1 MVSCITH
8 IIMWGYINLS
18 LIFSD
23 IYTNIHSKNKVTVE
37 AMIVTCVIVCIILL
51 LRKRRKEKIRAQIL
65 NDLYIIDRD
74 CRIIKG
80 NIINSDF
87 IGILTNLAFLRDSL
101 KKESLNDVI
110 PKSLLMDIQVLLN
123 TNEEEISLED
133 FRTNVVRMINVVLI
147 RLQGIYKLIIYS

>member
-1 MVSCITH
+1 M
-8 IIMWGYINLS
+8 
-18 LIFSD
+18 
-23 IYTNIHSKNKVTVE
+23 TVE
-37 AMIVTCVIVCIILL
+37 AMIVTCVIICIILL

-80 NIINSDF
+80 NIVNSDS

>member
-1 MVSCITH
+1 M
-8 IIMWGYINLS
+8 
-18 LIFSD
+18 
-23 IYTNIHSKNKVTVE
+23 TVE

-74 CRIIKG
+74 CRIIKD
-80 NIINSDF
+80 NIINSYF

>member
-1 MVSCITH
+1 M
-8 IIMWGYINLS
+8 
-18 LIFSD
+18 
-23 IYTNIHSKNKVTVE
+23 TVE

-51 LRKRRKEKIRAQIL
+51 LRKRRKEKIREQIL
-65 NDLYIIDRD
+65 NDLYIIDRY

-87 IGILTNLAFLRDSL
+87 ISILTNLAFLRDSL

-110 PKSLLMDIQVLLN
+110 PESLLMDIQVLLN

>member
-1 MVSCITH
+1 M
-8 IIMWGYINLS
+8 
-18 LIFSD
+18 
-23 IYTNIHSKNKVTVE
+23 TVE

-51 LRKRRKEKIRAQIL
+51 LRKRKKEKIRAQIL
-65 NDLYIIDRD
+65 NDLCTIDRY

-80 NIINSDF
+80 NIVNSDF
-87 IGILTNLAFLRDSL
+87 IGILTNLAYLRDSL

-123 TNEEEISLED
+123 TNEEDVSLED
-133 FRTNVVRMINVVLI
+133 FKTNVIRMINIVLM

>member
-1 MVSCITH
+1 M
-8 IIMWGYINLS
+8 
-18 LIFSD
+18 
-23 IYTNIHSKNKVTVE
+23 TVE
-37 AMIVTCVIVCIILL
+37 VIIVTCVIVCIILL

-65 NDLYIIDRD
+65 NDLYTIYRD
-74 CRIIKG
+74 CRIMKG
-80 NIINSDF
+80 DIVNSDF

-110 PKSLLMDIQVLLN
+110 PKSLLTDIQALLN

>member
-1 MVSCITH
+1 
-8 IIMWGYINLS
+8 
-18 LIFSD
+18 
-23 IYTNIHSKNKVTVE
+23 
-37 AMIVTCVIVCIILL
+37 MIVTCVIVCIILL
-51 LRKRRKEKIRAQIL
+51 LRKRRKEKRRAQIL

>member
-1 MVSCITH
+1 M
-8 IIMWGYINLS
+8 
-18 LIFSD
+18 
-23 IYTNIHSKNKVTVE
+23 TVE

-51 LRKRRKEKIRAQIL
+51 LRKRRKEKIRTQIL

-74 CRIIKG
+74 CRIIKD

-87 IGILTNLAFLRDSL
+87 IGILTNLTFLRDSL
-101 KKESLNDVI
+101 KKESLNDGI

>member
-1 MVSCITH
+1 M
-8 IIMWGYINLS
+8 
-18 LIFSD
+18 
-23 IYTNIHSKNKVTVE
+23 TVE

-51 LRKRRKEKIRAQIL
+51 LRKRKKEKIRAQIL
-65 NDLYIIDRD
+65 NDLYTIDRD
-74 CRIIKG
+74 CRIMKG
-80 NIINSDF
+80 NIVNSDF
-87 IGILTNLAFLRDSL
+87 ISILTNLAYLRDSL

>member
-1 MVSCITH
+1 M
-8 IIMWGYINLS
+8 
-18 LIFSD
+18 
-23 IYTNIHSKNKVTVE
+23 TVE

-80 NIINSDF
+80 NIINSDV

>member
-1 MVSCITH
+1 M
-8 IIMWGYINLS
+8 
-18 LIFSD
+18 
-23 IYTNIHSKNKVTVE
+23 TVE

-87 IGILTNLAFLRDSL
+87 IVILTNLAFLRDSL

>member
-1 MVSCITH
+1 MKS
-8 IIMWGYINLS
+8 
-18 LIFSD
+18 
-23 IYTNIHSKNKVTVE
+23 NIV
-37 AMIVTCVIVCIILL
+37 
-51 LRKRRKEKIRAQIL
+51 
-65 NDLYIIDRD
+65 
-74 CRIIKG
+74 
-80 NIINSDF
+80 NSDF
-87 IGILTNLAFLRDSL
+87 IGILTNLAHLRDSL

>member
-1 MVSCITH
+1 MSVDERITT
-8 IIMWGYINLS
+8 ILV
-18 LIFSD
+18 D
-23 IYTNIHSKNKVTVE
+23 
-37 AMIVTCVIVCIILL
+37 TC
-51 LRKRRKEKIRAQIL
+51 AF
-65 NDLYIIDRD
+65 RD
-74 CRIIKG
+74 A
-80 NIINSDF
+80 NSDF

>member
-1 MVSCITH
+1 M
-8 IIMWGYINLS
+8 
-18 LIFSD
+18 
-23 IYTNIHSKNKVTVE
+23 TVE

-51 LRKRRKEKIRAQIL
+51 LRKRRKEKKRAQIL

-87 IGILTNLAFLRDSL
+87 IDILTNLAFLRDSL

-133 FRTNVVRMINVVLI
+133 FRTNVVRVINVVLI

>member
-1 MVSCITH
+1 M
-8 IIMWGYINLS
+8 
-18 LIFSD
+18 
-23 IYTNIHSKNKVTVE
+23 TVE

-51 LRKRRKEKIRAQIL
+51 LRKRKKEKIRAQIL

-74 CRIIKG
+74 CRIMKG
-80 NIINSDF
+80 NIVNSDF
-87 IGILTNLAFLRDSL
+87 ISILTNLAYLRDSL

-133 FRTNVVRMINVVLI
+133 FRANVVRMINVVLI

>member
-1 MVSCITH
+1 M
-8 IIMWGYINLS
+8 
-18 LIFSD
+18 
-23 IYTNIHSKNKVTVE
+23 TVE

-74 CRIIKG
+74 CRIIKD

-87 IGILTNLAFLRDSL
+87 IGILTNLVFLRDSL

>member
-1 MVSCITH
+1 M
-8 IIMWGYINLS
+8 
-18 LIFSD
+18 
-23 IYTNIHSKNKVTVE
+23 TVE

-87 IGILTNLAFLRDSL
+87 IGILTNLAF
-101 KKESLNDVI
+101 
-110 PKSLLMDIQVLLN
+110 
-123 TNEEEISLED
+123 
-133 FRTNVVRMINVVLI
+133 
-147 RLQGIYKLIIYS
+147 

>member
-1 MVSCITH
+1 M
-8 IIMWGYINLS
+8 
-18 LIFSD
+18 
-23 IYTNIHSKNKVTVE
+23 TVE

-87 IGILTNLAFLRDSL
+87 IGIL